1 MRVIVVGGGIV
12 GASAAFHLARRGVAT
27 TLVDAG
33 HRGRATSAGAG
44 VVFPWPF
51 PWDPAPL
58 RAFTLAAAA
67 HYPDLMAEL
76 ADDGHATGYQ
86 AVAGM
91 AVSADPAV
99 ADREHALL
107 DQLAARPG
115 HAGPARAR
123 RLARGEPARR
133 VPVLPDHLEG
143 VGFDGMARLDGR
155 LARGALVDAAEERG
169 LRRIGGDAELLGD
182 GARVTGVRVGGEDL
196 PADAVVVAAGAW
208 TARLLAPFGVR
219 VPVFPVRGQI
229 AHVALPTTDTRDW
242 PVVRFADHDRFM
254 VAFPP
259 NRVVLN
265 ATSEPEAGFDHR
277 VTVAGLRQVLADAVE
292 TAPGLAEATVLETR
306 VGFRPGSR
314 DGLPLLGPVESLAG
328 VVVATGLGH
337 SGLTLGPCQ
346 GALAARLAVGEEAE
360 VDLAAFRPDRPGTPA
375 R

>member
-33 HRGRATSAGAG
+33 HVGRATSAGAG
-44 VVFPWPF
+44 VVFPRPL
-51 PWDPAPL
+51 PWDPEPL
-58 RAFTLAAAA
+58 RALTLAAAA
-67 HYPDLMAEL
+67 HYPALMTEL
-76 ADDGHATGYQ
+76 AEDGHTTGYQ
-86 AVAGM
+86 AVEGM
-91 AVSADPAV
+91 SVSAGAAT

-107 DQLAARPG
+107 GQMAAQPG
-115 HAGPARAR
+115 CAGLGGVR

-133 VPVLPDHLEG
+133 VPVLPEHLEG
-143 VGFDGMARLDGR
+143 VAFGGMARLDGR
-155 LARGALVDAAEERG
+155 LARNALVDAAEERG
-169 LRRIGGDAELLGD
+169 LRRVGGDAELLGD
-182 GARVTGVRVGGEDL
+182 GTRITGVRAGGEDL
-196 PADAVVVAAGAW
+196 SADAVVVAAGAW

-229 AHVALPTTDTRDW
+229 THVALPETSTRDW

-259 NRVVLN
+259 NRIVLN
-265 ATSEPEAGFDHR
+265 ATHEPDAGFDHR

-314 DGLPLLGPVESLAG
+314 DGLPILGPVESLPG
-328 VVVATGLGH
+328 VVVATGLGP
-337 SGLTLGPCQ
+337 SGLTLGPHQ
-346 GALAARLAVGEEAE
+346 GALAARLAMGEAVGI
-360 VDLAAFRPDRPGTPA
+360 DLDPFRPDRDTG
-375 R
+375 RS